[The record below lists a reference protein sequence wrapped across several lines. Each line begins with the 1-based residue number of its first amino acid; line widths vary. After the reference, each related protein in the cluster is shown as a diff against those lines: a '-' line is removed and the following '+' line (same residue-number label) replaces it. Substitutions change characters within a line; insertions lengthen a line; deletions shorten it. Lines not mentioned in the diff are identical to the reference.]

1 MQKQNISTI
10 DNNKDVITTV
20 DHDLDP
26 QIEAVSLFF
35 LSNKINKI
43 FV

>member
-10 DNNKDVITTV
+10 DDNNKDVITTV

-26 QIEAVSLFF
+26 QIEAVSLIFF
-35 LSNKINKI
+35 
-43 FV
+43 